1 MQVFIIGSVIDTAL
15 SLDKKRFNK
24 QIVEVGQIIN
34 ALRGETKAWRNHPC
48 TLQYRHHEEWLR
60 LYRTSFEYLNMGKYK
75 MAAHISN
82 IAERFK
88 PEFHTEEYFN
98 QMKRRLYT
106 KDKEYYLQWKHLGE
120 SYENWYWSY
129 RENCFIKYEKGRR
142 IQ

>member
-24 QIVEVGQIIN
+24 QIIEVIQIIN

-48 TLQYRHHEEWLR
+48 TLQYRHHEDWLR

-88 PEFHTEEYFN
+88 T
-98 QMKRRLYT
+98 
-106 KDKEYYLQWKHLGE
+106 GI
-120 SYENWYWSY
+120 SY
-129 RENCFIKYEKGRR
+129 RRVFQSDEKAIVSKKQKALSTVESSR
-142 IQ
+142 

>member
-24 QIVEVGQIIN
+24 QIVEVGQIIK

-48 TLQYRHHEEWLR
+48 TLQYRHHEEWLK
-60 LYRTSFEYLNMGKYK
+60 LYRTVFECLNMGKYK

-98 QMKRRLYT
+98 QMKKRLYQ
-106 KDKEYYLQWKHLGE
+106 KN
-120 SYENWYWSY
+120 ENHY
-129 RENCFIKYEKGRR
+129 
-142 IQ
+142 QQ